1 MILKK
6 IFYTCFYA
14 IIFSFLWAC
23 CHNVPPIANYQHLNK
38 NFQSYIYINNT
49 VTLDKDITMGNFAGT
64 GSIIEIK
71 NNEYI
76 FLGETYEGFI
86 LATALFIPVLLVA
99 TGILYFLTG
108 KLSKMQVFT
117 AILVVV
123 FGGLGIW
130 FNDEKFFKMKPTII
144 YLLFG
149 GILGFGLFKGQSY
162 LQIVMDGA
170 LPMSNDGWMIL
181 TRRFMLFFFG
191 LAIANEVIWRS
202 LSTDIWVNFKTF
214 GLPLAMFVFFITQ
227 AKVISKYSNDN
238 N

>member
-1 MILKK
+1 MSHKNIQPWVKTALEMGPVILFFV
-6 IFYTCFYA
+6 FYSKF
-14 IIFSFLWAC
+14 
-23 CHNVPPIANYQHLNK
+23 
-38 NFQSYIYINNT
+38 
-49 VTLDKDITMGNFAGT
+49 
-64 GSIIEIK
+64 K

-86 LATALFIPVLLVA
+86 LATALFIPVLLE

-117 AILVVV
+117 AVLVVV

-181 TRRFMLFFFG
+181 TKRFMLFFFG

>member
-1 MILKK
+1 MSDKTIQPWVKTTLEMGPVILFF
-6 IFYTCFYA
+6 IFY
-14 IIFSFLWAC
+14 SKL
-23 CHNVPPIANYQHLNK
+23 
-38 NFQSYIYINNT
+38 
-49 VTLDKDITMGNFAGT
+49 
-64 GSIIEIK
+64 K
-71 NNEYI
+71 NNKYVL
-76 FLGETYEGFI
+76 LGETYEGFI
-86 LATALFIPVLLVA
+86 VATALFIPVLLIA
-99 TGILYFLTG
+99 TAILYFLTG

-117 AILVVV
+117 AVLVVV

-181 TRRFMLFFFG
+181 TKRFMLFFFG